1 MGAHTEGMQ
10 LWDGERILFKVGDRD
25 VRKELLS
32 ETNRLLMGNDCK
44 KTPSWARL
52 LEYTPTN
59 ETTGGVKYQFYVING
74 A

>member
-32 ETNRLLMGNDCK
+32 ETNMV
-44 KTPSWARL
+44 
-52 LEYTPTN
+52 TN
-59 ETTGGVKYQFYVING
+59 GQ
-74 A
+74 